1 MRTLEFRY
9 PDDLKNSISTG
20 FFQKYF
26 SNDIGMQDKLSQL
39 SIDTKYF
46 IYKKLAK

>member
-26 SNDIGMQDKLSQL
+26 SNDIEMQDKLSQL
-39 SIDTKYF
+39 PRY
-46 IYKKLAK
+46 